1 MISGKT
7 IISVIHYEPCFC
19 KPFAEIFTCFNFVFD
34 DQYFHL
40 APRLAANVI
49 LLRPR
54 SLSTDYSKNDNIVII
69 LSPGKQRA
77 FGKVSLSIL
86 WTSIEPFTRS
96 ACTRSVMFKLKL
108 LSISTIF
115 ILAGCVSLAPEYQRP
130 PAPVPQQFSLSK
142 NSLTPAVNSY
152 QDTGW
157 RNFFVDPQVSRLIGE
172 ALNNNRDLR
181 MAALKVEEARAQ
193 FNVTDAD
200 RYPQLNAS
208 SGITYSGGL
217 KGDKPT
223 TQEYD
228 AGLEL
233 SYELDFFGKLK
244 NMSEADRQNYFA
256 SEEARRAVHILLVS
270 NVSQSYFSQQLAY
283 EQLRIAR
290 ETLKNYE
297 QSYAFVEQQ
306 LVTGSTNV
314 LALEQARGQIESTRA
329 EIAKREG
336 DLAQANNALQLV
348 LGTYRAVPSEK
359 GMKGGEIAPVKLPP
373 NLSSQILLQRP
384 DIMEAEYQL
393 KAADAN
399 IGAARAA
406 FFPSITLTSG
416 LSSSSTELSSLFTSG
431 SGMWNFIPKIE
442 IPIFNAG
449 RNKANLKLAEIR
461 QQQSVVNYEQ
471 KIQSAFKDVSD
482 TLALRDSLSQQLE
495 SQQRY
500 LDSLQITLQRARG
513 LYASGA
519 VSYIEV
525 LDAERSLFATQQ
537 TILDLTYSRQVNEIN
552 LFTALGG
559 GWVE

>member
-1 MISGKT
+1 
-7 IISVIHYEPCFC
+7 
-19 KPFAEIFTCFNFVFD
+19 
-34 DQYFHL
+34 
-40 APRLAANVI
+40 
-49 LLRPR
+49 
-54 SLSTDYSKNDNIVII
+54 
-69 LSPGKQRA
+69 
-77 FGKVSLSIL
+77 
-86 WTSIEPFTRS
+86 
-96 ACTRSVMFKLKL
+96 MFKLKL

-208 SGITYSGGL
+208 SGITYNGGL

-329 EIAKREG
+329 G
-336 DLAQANNALQLV
+336 N
-348 LGTYRAVPSEK
+348 
-359 GMKGGEIAPVKLPP
+359 
-373 NLSSQILLQRP
+373 SQTR
-384 DIMEAEYQL
+384 
-393 KAADAN
+393 
-399 IGAARAA
+399 RR
-406 FFPSITLTSG
+406 
-416 LSSSSTELSSLFTSG
+416 SG
-431 SGMWNFIPKIE
+431 SGKQCPATGAGNVPRTSVRKRDERRGDRTSKIATKSIFTNFAAATGYYGSGIS
-442 IPIFNAG
+442 
-449 RNKANLKLAEIR
+449 AE
-461 QQQSVVNYEQ
+461 
-471 KIQSAFKDVSD
+471 
-482 TLALRDSLSQQLE
+482 
-495 SQQRY
+495 
-500 LDSLQITLQRARG
+500 
-513 LYASGA
+513 SG
-519 VSYIEV
+519 
-525 LDAERSLFATQQ
+525 
-537 TILDLTYSRQVNEIN
+537 
-552 LFTALGG
+552 
-559 GWVE
+559 

>member
-1 MISGKT
+1 
-7 IISVIHYEPCFC
+7 
-19 KPFAEIFTCFNFVFD
+19 
-34 DQYFHL
+34 
-40 APRLAANVI
+40 
-49 LLRPR
+49 
-54 SLSTDYSKNDNIVII
+54 
-69 LSPGKQRA
+69 
-77 FGKVSLSIL
+77 
-86 WTSIEPFTRS
+86 
-96 ACTRSVMFKLKL
+96 MFKLKL

-283 EQLRIAR
+283 EQLR
-290 ETLKNYE
+290 
-297 QSYAFVEQQ
+297 
-306 LVTGSTNV
+306 
-314 LALEQARGQIESTRA
+314 IESTRA